1 VIRITS
7 KLAMSVF
14 DSYKRNGNLTTHQP
28 LQGSSTIIKFWTN
41 SLVFAYDTAGA
52 YTVDTKN
59 KAKSRS
65 ALPLFEAWV
74 HTNHPKEI
82 A

>member
-1 VIRITS
+1 M
-7 KLAMSVF
+7 AVF

-28 LQGSSTIIKFWTN
+28 LQGGSTIIKFWTN

-65 ALPLFEAWV
+65 ALPLFEEWAN
-74 HTNHPKEI
+74 TNHKGEVL
-82 A
+82 